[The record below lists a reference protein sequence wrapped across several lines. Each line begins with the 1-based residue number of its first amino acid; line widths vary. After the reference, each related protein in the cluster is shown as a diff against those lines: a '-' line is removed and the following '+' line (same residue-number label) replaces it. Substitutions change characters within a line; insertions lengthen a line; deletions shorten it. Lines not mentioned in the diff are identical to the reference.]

1 MALSG
6 EQVGTPLT
14 SMPEVSD
21 DLSASLPRTEDG
33 VLLQELLAERRALKA
48 SNAQSVGNSAT
59 VGAPPAAAKQS
70 LLLESPSGSARP
82 VVDLSLDSSSLES
95 RLMNLKFPFS
105 LPIFAGTGRE
115 DFRKWIGLF
124 DRAMLACGNLSGRE
138 RLRYLGV
145 FLEGT
150 AYRVLRGCGV
160 DATYDSVVA
169 ALKVKFLSPEE
180 SRFAAVKFLGRIQEG
195 TETIFEYEHILSEL
209 IETAYPSVPREHLDG
224 LLRDRFLSGVLP
236 RYQEWLRF

>member
-1 MALSG
+1 MALSS
-6 EQVGTPLT
+6 ERIGTPLT
-14 SMPEVSD
+14 PRPEGSD
-21 DLSASLPRTEDG
+21 DLSSGLAGTEVG
-33 VLLQELLAERRALKA
+33 ALLQELLAERRALKA
-48 SNAQSVGNSAT
+48 SNAQSAGNSAT

-82 VVDLSLDSSSLES
+82 FVDLSPDSSSPGS
-95 RLMNLKFPFS
+95 RVMNLKFPFS

-138 RLRYLGV
+138 RLQYLGV

-160 DATYDSVVA
+160 DATY
-169 ALKVKFLSPEE
+169 
-180 SRFAAVKFLGRIQEG
+180 
-195 TETIFEYEHILSEL
+195 
-209 IETAYPSVPREHLDG
+209 
-224 LLRDRFLSGVLP
+224 
-236 RYQEWLRF
+236 